1 MTIASTPAPATD
13 ALQRRVDDLPLPGHS
28 LDWGEDGSPL
38 PASTVVYQYR
48 PRADERHRLW
58 ADIKTEELLAYVQ
71 AAPERFELRTL
82 FTVSV
87 DDLARAPMSTIITA
101 QAELDK
107 ARRAR
112 DAAVVQLHVALV
124 ALGELP

>member
-1 MTIASTPAPATD
+1 MTIATTAAPG

-38 PASTVVYQYR
+38 PPSTVVYQYR

-71 AAPERFELRTL
+71 AAPERFELRAL
-82 FTVSV
+82 YKESIE
-87 DDLARAPMSTIITA
+87 DLVRAPSVVVLTA
-101 QAELDK
+101 LAALD
-107 ARRAR
+107 RAR
-112 DAAVVQLHVALV
+112 SEAEAAKSKLRAALA
-124 ALGELP
+124 ALGGMP

>member
-1 MTIASTPAPATD
+1 MTITTTPAPG

-38 PASTVVYQYR
+38 PPSTVVYQYR

-71 AAPERFELRTL
+71 AAPERFELRPM
-82 FTVSV
+82 FTMPIDEVV
-87 DDLARAPMSTIITA
+87 RAPSVVVLTA
-101 QAELDK
+101 LAALDRSRSEAEAAK
-107 ARRAR
+107 AKLRA
-112 DAAVVQLHVALV
+112 ALA
-124 ALGELP
+124 ALGGMP